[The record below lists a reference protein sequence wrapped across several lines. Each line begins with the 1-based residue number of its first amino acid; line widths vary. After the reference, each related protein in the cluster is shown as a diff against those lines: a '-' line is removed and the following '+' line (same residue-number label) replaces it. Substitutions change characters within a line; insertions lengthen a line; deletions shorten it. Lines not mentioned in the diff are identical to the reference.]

1 MRAVAKAAPAAEIDQ
16 SSPFVSAAHIDA
28 MCDPLTQPAA
38 QIRYL
43 KGLGLNVA
51 TRPNGRPLLMKSE
64 LERVLGGRQ
73 NEAQPQA
80 PGVIAPNITG
90 LVELFNRR
98 KTHGKSGSGR

>member
-1 MRAVAKAAPAAEIDQ
+1 MSGMTFPWGANSMRAVAKAAPAAEIDQ

-28 MCDPLTQPAA
+28 MWDPLTQPAA

-64 LERVLGGRQ
+64 LERVLGAVRTKHSHRH
-73 NEAQPQA
+73 P
-80 PGVIAPNITG
+80 V
-90 LVELFNRR
+90 
-98 KTHGKSGSGR
+98 